1 MEKYCGCCD
10 PCCWRRPGPASGPM
24 AAPSV
29 TCAGSRSLA
38 SNFGR
43 PIFRPHSF
51 LKVKL
56 VRMGLDLL
64 LVASFPARR
73 IFCRLQPRHPP
84 VALEARLPAE
94 STSSRPGGGGH
105 NGMAMPPGRA
115 LSSLPSLSLHSS
127 PLPSSLPS
135 SSDAALSWRLP
146 ARLFPVDPGLDGD
159 SSSASAVT
167 STALCDMPS
176 RFARAAFVTL
186 ASSAGAPSSERV
198 FLAARCLFFFL
209 LLRVASPSSSALGRG
224 SPNGACASSSWI
236 ARAAGANGLARL
248 GDSSQPPAASSS
260 VTIPRCWLWP
270 ELASPAAGSESDP
283 DSDPKAAKPLG
294 GMVLVEA
301 GEGAFLT
308 CPVFRRCS
316 LSASLRR

>member
-64 LVASFPARR
+64 LVASFPAPLN
-73 IFCRLQPRHPP
+73 FCRLQPRQPP
-84 VALEARLPAE
+84 VALEAGLPAE

-105 NGMAMPPGRA
+105 SGMAMPPGRA
-115 LSSLPSLSLHSS
+115 LSS
-127 PLPSSLPS
+127 LPSSLPS

-146 ARLFPVDPGLDGD
+146 AMPFPVDPGLDGD